1 MSEEIKI
8 EQQPK
13 LKKVKE
19 SSGVEDFNFLANQ
32 FFGRNWK
39 FIFWGLMITLLFGVW
54 SINRIS
60 NKIYELEKIVEDN
73 NGKVVLLTTD
83 GRVVRI
89 TKEPLKAEYFK
100 QYAVSIFVNNFIV
113 DRSRITN
120 NFSTKQF
127 KSANDVLANSKNLNL
142 IYNEFINQKN
152 AQSVGYFGSY
162 LNWLLNAIGQDTLP
176 EYISITDYSVN
187 KYEHNGQNFKIT
199 IDIKVAANSY
209 ILAEAKYVQQSGSVL
224 IEAEGEFNFSSAT
237 DNNPFG
243 MKINSFN
250 IKMVTK
256 SSRR

>member
-1 MSEEIKI
+1 MSEELKTD
-8 EQQPK
+8 QPK
-13 LKKVKE
+13 TKKTKE
-19 SSGVEDFNFLANQ
+19 SSGIEDFNFLANQ

-39 FIFWGLMITLLFGVW
+39 FIFYGLMITLLFGVW
-54 SINRIS
+54 SINKIS
-60 NKIYELEKIVEDN
+60 NKIHELEKTVEDN

-142 IYNEFINQKN
+142 VYNEFINKEN

-187 KYEHNGQNFKIT
+187 KYEHNGKNFKIT
-199 IDIKVAANSY
+199 IDIKVAAQSFMLAQNKY
-209 ILAEAKYVQQSGSVL
+209 IQQSGSVL
-224 IEAEGEFNFSSAT
+224 IEGEGEFDFAQAT
-237 DNNPFG
+237 DTNPFG
-243 MKINSFN
+243 MKINGFT
-250 IKMVTK
+250 IRMVTK
-256 SSRR
+256 DNRR